1 MERVAPSCQK
11 ALAGASSAA
20 EGVSPLAED
29 YARWVDTGQIVADAA
44 QTRAIASLD
53 QLLKALR
60 DEQPARGCYLWGP
73 VGRGKTWLMD
83 QFVERCPVPARRW
96 HFHHFMRWVHQRQF
110 QLRGQPDPLT
120 LLADELAAQV
130 RVLCL
135 DEVYVDDIADAILLG
150 GVIERLLARRLVMV
164 ATSNQP
170 PSGLYPGGFNRERLL
185 PAIATMEAH
194 LEVMELDGG
203 QDHRHHPG
211 APHQRYFVRQ
221 PGESSVLPQHFL
233 ALAGEHA
240 RSCSLELR
248 GRALCLRGA
257 AQRVLYGDFAQLCEA
272 PLSALDFIEL
282 CDRFGVLLLGAVP
295 CLATEQEP
303 EPEQA
308 PFAGSPSTRPRA
320 LARGTEDACEQV
332 SAGEREL
339 PPLSIKDDSVRR
351 FIALVDECYDRRV
364 PLVIEAAVPMP
375 SLYSHGYLS
384 FAFQRTLSRLGE
396 MQLERFA
403 HR

>member
-1 MERVAPSCQK
+1 MGRYRSDCCRCR
-11 ALAGASSAA
+11 S
-20 EGVSPLAED
+20 VS
-29 YARWVDTGQIVADAA
+29 
-44 QTRAIASLD
+44 AIASLD

-83 QFVERCPVPARRW
+83 RFVERCPVPARRW

-130 RVLCL
+130 WVLCL

-233 ALAGEHA
+233 ALAGRA
-240 RSCSLELR
+240 RTYLL
-248 GRALCLRGA
+248 AGA
-257 AQRVLYGDFAQLCEA
+257 ART
-272 PLSALDFIEL
+272 SAVPSWG
-282 CDRFGVLLLGAVP
+282 RPAGAV
-295 CLATEQEP
+295 
-303 EPEQA
+303 
-308 PFAGSPSTRPRA
+308 
-320 LARGTEDACEQV
+320 RGF
-332 SAGEREL
+332 R
-339 PPLSIKDDSVRR
+339 
-351 FIALVDECYDRRV
+351 
-364 PLVIEAAVPMP
+364 AAV
-375 SLYSHGYLS
+375 
-384 FAFQRTLSRLGE
+384 
-396 MQLERFA
+396 
-403 HR
+403 